1 MWDVTRFVRR
11 VSAFGTLCLLAACN
25 GKGNEPTPSTTAA
38 AAAPTADAAPSDAA
52 PEAKPGVPT
61 LTEEDIRI
69 INADPATLTP
79 EERRKRPFALRR
91 KILQNPD
98 SPAAKSLEDL
108 RKATEAGEIEPPTG
122 LVKFEAR
129 GAGET
134 PPAGGP
140 PPAGSRPTEATK
152 SAQ

>member
-1 MWDVTRFVRR
+1 MCDVIRS
-11 VSAFGTLCLLAACN
+11 VSIWTFSLAAACTCEQSF
-25 GKGNEPTPSTTAA
+25 EPAPSTTAA
-38 AAAPTADAAPSDAA
+38 AAAPAAGAAAGDAAPSPSASA
-52 PEAKPGVPT
+52 GQP
-61 LTEEDIRI
+61 LSEEDLRI

-91 KILQNPD
+91 KIMQNPD

-108 RKATEAGEIEPPTG
+108 RKAVEAGEIEPPAG
-122 LVKFEAR
+122 LIKFEAR
-129 GAGET
+129 GATEAL

-140 PPAGSRPTEATK
+140 PPAGSRPPETP